1 MRRQQSHLRDAS
13 PLALAG
19 VLGLGILIFFALPM
33 DPPFRPVLVLVVG
46 AVGVAALLF
55 RRSRLARWLSLLPAT
70 LAIGFGAAAFETQRL
85 GDHLLDAPAY
95 TVEITG
101 RVDQVIWRGDG
112 PRFVVRGITTD
123 REELGSLQSAQIK
136 WRGLEAGEQ
145 ARGLLGQSVRW
156 TVTLLPVRGAI
167 LPGGFD
173 FRRQAFFRGLSAYGY
188 SLGAPVVVGQ
198 RAGSITETWRQTLR
212 ARFLVGLQGDAGGLA
227 TALVVGLRGD
237 LSEAAEAQ
245 IRAAGL
251 AHILA
256 ISGLHVGMVA
266 GALFF
271 LVRLLGGLLPGM
283 SLRLQTH
290 RIAAI
295 VAVLGAVLYFSVS
308 GGSVPTQRA
317 TIVVG
322 LAMAAILLSRRPFSL
337 RSVGFAALVVLLL
350 QPSSLVTASFQMS
363 FAAVIGLIVAF
374 RFQDSRQ
381 APNSAPPR
389 RALNYVLGLMA
400 SSLIATAATGV
411 FALYHFQQL
420 SLLGIIA
427 NIIAVPLTALFIM
440 PLLMLAA
447 LLTPLGGEGPVL
459 WVVQFGLDGL
469 LLLARLVSQ
478 LEGGVITT
486 RDWPPLALLC
496 AGLALWGGALL
507 VRPLTLLAL
516 VPLAIALGLALNHRL
531 PTVIADRG
539 EGLLAFS
546 DGAPFLSFGERPG
559 TVQLVS
565 ASGFAREQLERHFNA
580 RAQACPSRT
589 CTLGGYLWATD
600 SAQTAAVLCASLP
613 DGQVITLA
621 AAPRGSC
628 TREQAIDL
636 RQLPRSGSRS
646 FTLDPTGRVTDFRV
660 HDRRINRF
668 WTMEPEL

>member
-1 MRRQQSHLRDAS
+1 
-13 PLALAG
+13 
-19 VLGLGILIFFALPM
+19 M

-55 RRSRLARWLSLLPAT
+55 RRSRLARWLSLLPVT
-70 LAIGFGAAAFETQRL
+70 LAIGFGAAAIETQRL

-486 RDWPPLALLC
+486 RDWPPLAL
-496 AGLALWGGALL
+496 
-507 VRPLTLLAL
+507 

-546 DGAPFLSFGERPG
+546 EGAPFLSFGERPG

>member
-1 MRRQQSHLRDAS
+1 
-13 PLALAG
+13 
-19 VLGLGILIFFALPM
+19 M

-55 RRSRLARWLSLLPAT
+55 RRSRLARWLSLLPVT
-70 LAIGFGAAAFETQRL
+70 LAIGFGAAAIETQRL

-156 TVTLLPVRGAI
+156 TVTLLPVRGSI

-486 RDWPPLALLC
+486 RDWPPLAL
-496 AGLALWGGALL
+496 
-507 VRPLTLLAL
+507 

-546 DGAPFLSFGERPG
+546 EGAPFLSFGERPG

-660 HDRRINRF
+660 HDRQIDRF